1 MTVQLSAEE
10 KKIVEIPA
18 IQEESMFSKFG
29 GEEKCR
35 LLINKLHA
43 NISETAEMCPFFQ
56 KQNQDMKED

>member
-1 MTVQLSAEE
+1 MTEQLSAEE

-35 LLINKLHA
+35 LLIDKLHA
-43 NISETAEMCPFFQ
+43 NLSETAEMCPFF
-56 KQNQDMKED
+56 